1 MADLTNA
8 ERETYISMTADN
20 RDTWHIFSDDPVM
33 QRRFESIG
41 ATLTKERGGSK
52 WYTLP
57 ANQISLRNPSKLTEE
72 QREELSRRA
81 RERFAAK
88 ELQAD

>member
-8 ERETYISMTADN
+8 EREVHISMCADD
-20 RDTWHIFSDDPVM
+20 RSAWTIGTDDGYW
-33 QRRFESIG
+33 QRRFEAIG
-41 ATLTKERGGSK
+41 ATLTRVRGE
-52 WYTLP
+52 WREYTLP

-88 ELQAD
+88 ELTAD

>member
-8 ERETYISMTADN
+8 ERETCISMTADN
-20 RDTWHIFSDDPVM
+20 RDMWHVFSDDPVM
-33 QRRFESIG
+33 QRRFEAIG
-41 ATLTKERGGSK
+41 ATLTRERGTSK

-57 ANQISLRNPSKLTEE
+57 ANQVSLRNPSKLTEE
-72 QREELSRRA
+72 QRQELSRRA

-88 ELQAD
+88 ESLED